1 MNKTKEQKSKQRL
14 SFKKWY
20 VNNASNP
27 MFRTQRQKLLHSKY
41 INQKTEIKRQQLE
54 LQTMSKT
61 IEQQAKQ
68 ISELESEL
76 NVQGI
81 LVEELR
87 SAQKPDYIVKGGIC
101 RGLRLNG
108 LTVLC
113 WKATRVVQR

>member
-1 MNKTKEQKSKQRL
+1 MNKQKNKSKQRL

-20 VNNASNP
+20 VNNGSNP

-54 LQTMSKT
+54 LQTISKT
-61 IEQQAKQ
+61 IEQQAKR
-68 ISELESEL
+68 ISELESEY
-76 NVQGI
+76 
-81 LVEELR
+81 LR